1 MTNQATRKA
10 IILVTVLI
18 TVVIGIIFAVIC
30 FISRN
35 SVDKK
40 ENVFKNTTTATYSDA
55 TQKEAVKPSE
65 YTTEDMVQTA
75 TEITTEPETVPITES
90 STMQVIEVTTE
101 TFTTAMVS
109 TLPPELKTEPQTQE
123 NVSNPT
129 EPSETDTLPTEIPTE
144 MPTEPDG
151 NLFEKLLARS
161 GYTLS
166 ELENNNIHQL
176 IIADTY
182 GTQSEIHL
190 FTQKDDVWEN
200 ENISCYGFIGSNG
213 SGERSPFD
221 NRTTPKGLFKIGDCF
236 YQNEQP
242 VTWLNTFRITE
253 NTCWVEDT
261 QSEWY
266 NQKVEIE
273 NKEDMPKSKIMSEE
287 DCFEYSIVI
296 EYNTNPIDKEKG
308 TAVFMCCGHEET
320 TDGNIAVAQNDLLQ
334 YLNLLN
340 AAKNPHIII
349 F

>member
-1 MTNQATRKA
+1 MANQTTKKT
-10 IILVTVLI
+10 IILVIVSAV
-18 TVVIGIIFAVIC
+18 VVIGIVFAIIF
-30 FISRN
+30 FIREN
-35 SVDKK
+35 NVDKK
-40 ENVFKNTTTATYSDA
+40 ENVLKNTTTATYSDA

-75 TEITTEPETVPITES
+75 TEITTEPETVAEG

-101 TFTTAMVS
+101 IFTTVAVS
-109 TLPPELKTEPQTQE
+109 TLPPEMKTEPQTQE
-123 NVSNPT
+123 NSSPT
-129 EPSETDTLPTEIPTE
+129 EPPETVTQPTEIPTE
-144 MPTEPDG
+144 TPTEPDE

-166 ELENNNIHQL
+166 ELENSDIQQL

-190 FTQKDDVWEN
+190 FTQKNDVWEN

-213 SGERSPFD
+213 IGERNFSD
-221 NRTTPKGLFKIGDCF
+221 SKTTPKGLFKIGDCF

-253 NTCWVEDT
+253 NTCWVEDV

-266 NQKVEIE
+266 NQKVEME
-273 NKEDMPKSKIMSEE
+273 NKEDMPKSKMMAEE
-287 DCFEYSIVI
+287 SCFEYGIVI
-296 EYNTNPIDKEKG
+296 EYNTNPVDKEKG
-308 TAVFMCCGHEET
+308 TSVFMCCGDEE